1 MNNRKKICLSIVT
14 ILIISYGFFIDKFYE
29 INNTV
34 KTFDIFTGMAGTL
47 FILLVFIEV
56 QHHTVSKRSYHFFNS
71 GIILLLFSHFSGL
84 LCKMYEYP
92 EVLRQISYDFIEVIS
107 FILIFIGI
115 HFTMQE
121 NDLNISKLK
130 KLASTDD
137 LTNVFNRY
145 EMINRFNLLKKISD
159 RNDNPLSVIYF
170 DIDHFK
176 KINDTYGHSMGD
188 SVLKELSSLI
198 SCNLREQDIFGR
210 HGGDEFLII
219 LPETDLKGAVTLA
232 EKLCDKTEH
241 FKFKKISKLTISCGV
256 AQHKKLEAIEK
267 TIKRSDEALYLSK
280 RKGRNCVSSEQDEK
294 PFEVPDPI

>member
-14 ILIISYGFFIDKFYE
+14 ILIISYSFFIDKFYE
-29 INNTV
+29 INNAV

-56 QHHTVSKRSYHFFNS
+56 QHHTVSKKSYYFFNS

-84 LCKMYEYP
+84 LCRMYVYP
-92 EVLRQISYDFIEVIS
+92 ELLRQISYDFIEVIS

-130 KLASTDD
+130 KLASSDD
-137 LTNVFNRY
+137 LTNTYNRN

-159 RNDNPLSVIYF
+159 RNSNPLSIIYF

-176 KINDTYGHSMGD
+176 KINDTYGHLMGD
-188 SVLKELSSLI
+188 HVLKELSSLI
-198 SCNLREQDIFGR
+198 SCNLREQDILVR
-210 HGGDEFLII
+210 YGGDEFLII
-219 LPETDLKGAVTLA
+219 LPETDLEGAVKLSK
-232 EKLCDKTEH
+232 KLCNKTEN
-241 FKFKKISKLTISCGV
+241 FKFEKIPKVTISCGV
-256 AQHKKLEAIEK
+256 AQYKKSEVIEK
-267 TIKRSDEALYLSK
+267 TIRRSDEALYLSK
-280 RKGRNCVSSEQDEK
+280 RNGRNCVSSEKDVSS
-294 PFEVPDPI
+294 F